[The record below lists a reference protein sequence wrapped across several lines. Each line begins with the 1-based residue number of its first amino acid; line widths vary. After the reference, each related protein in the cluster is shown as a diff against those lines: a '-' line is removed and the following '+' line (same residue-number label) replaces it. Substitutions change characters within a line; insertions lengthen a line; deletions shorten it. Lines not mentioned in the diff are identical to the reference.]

1 MAGKE
6 KIVEY
11 RGCESIYVARVTAD
25 DSEEYTCDTPQYL
38 AGASEISR
46 TIESDTQTKYYDNG
60 PAIQVS
66 AVSAPEL
73 TLSVSAL
80 TNKKLAY
87 ITGYAYDTTLDALD
101 LGDIT
106 PVDVALMY
114 KYQMDNGDASY
125 VVFYKGRFSIT
136 GYAYDTTLDALDLG
150 DITPVDV
157 ALMYKYQMDNGD
169 ASYVVF
175 YKGRFS
181 IPEGSYA
188 TIADDAG
195 SGTGCEL
202 TYKASKTTH
211 AFTATGKQGIG
222 QEYLCPSD
230 DLTKAKANLSSFFDR
245 VETPD
250 TIEARKP
257 TSTE

>member
-25 DSEEYTCDTPQYL
+25 DYEEYTCDTPQYL

-60 PAIQVS
+60 PVIQVT

-80 TNKKLAY
+80 TNKKMAY
-87 ITGYAYDTTLDALD
+87 
-101 LGDIT
+101 
-106 PVDVALMY
+106 
-114 KYQMDNGDASY
+114 
-125 VVFYKGRFSIT
+125 IT

-181 IPEGSYA
+181 IPEGSYS
-188 TIADDAG
+188 TIANDAG
-195 SGTGCEL
+195 SGIGCEL

-211 AFTATGKQGIG
+211 VFTATGKQGIG
-222 QEYLCPSD
+222 QEYLCPGD
-230 DLTKAKANLSSFFDR
+230 DLTKAKADLSSFFDK

-250 TIEARKP
+250 TIEAR
-257 TSTE
+257 TTG

>member
-125 VVFYKGRFSIT
+125 VVFYKGRFSI
-136 GYAYDTTLDALDLG
+136 
-150 DITPVDV
+150 
-157 ALMYKYQMDNGD
+157 
-169 ASYVVF
+169 
-175 YKGRFS
+175 
-181 IPEGSYA
+181 PEGSYA

-222 QEYLCPSD
+222 QEYLCPGD
-230 DLTKAKANLSSFFDR
+230 DLTKAKANLSSFFDK

-250 TIEARKP
+250 TIEARTTTPKV
-257 TSTE
+257 

>member
-125 VVFYKGRFSIT
+125 VVFYKGRFSI
-136 GYAYDTTLDALDLG
+136 
-150 DITPVDV
+150 
-157 ALMYKYQMDNGD
+157 
-169 ASYVVF
+169 
-175 YKGRFS
+175 
-181 IPEGSYA
+181 PEGSYA

-222 QEYLCPSD
+222 QEYLCPGD
-230 DLTKAKANLSSFFDR
+230 DLTKAKADLSSFFDK

-250 TIEARKP
+250 TIEARTTTP
-257 TSTE
+257 EV

>member
-125 VVFYKGRFSIT
+125 VVFYKGRFSI
-136 GYAYDTTLDALDLG
+136 
-150 DITPVDV
+150 
-157 ALMYKYQMDNGD
+157 
-169 ASYVVF
+169 
-175 YKGRFS
+175 
-181 IPEGSYA
+181 PEGSYA

-222 QEYLCPSD
+222 QEYLCPGD
-230 DLTKAKANLSSFFDR
+230 DLTKAKADLSSFFDK

-250 TIEARKP
+250 TIEAR
-257 TSTE
+257 TTTQEV